1 VASVLTD
8 PPVPADH
15 RIAYG
20 EGALQFG
27 ELRLPRVTGRR
38 PAVIAIHGGFW
49 RAAYDLTHLSHLC
62 AALTR
67 AGFVTWSLEYPRI
80 GQPGGGFPGTLQDV
94 ARGIG
99 FLASLAKPYAIDLQ
113 RVVAIGHSAG
123 GHLALWSAA
132 RSRFKGPLHIE
143 RDPVTLKGVVALAA
157 VSDLAEGH
165 ALKLGDGAV
174 GDFMGGGPRD
184 FPDRYAIASPAAL
197 LPLGIKQ
204 ILIHGT
210 EDDVVP
216 ASMSVHY
223 FEKASEAG
231 DRVALTPLRGM
242 GHFEPIDPD
251 SPAWPEVLAAVKK
264 LL

>member
-1 VASVLTD
+1 MVSVLTD

-20 EGALQFG
+20 DGPLQFG
-27 ELRLPRVTGRR
+27 DLRLPRVTGRR
-38 PAVIAIHGGFW
+38 PAVVAIHGGFW

-67 AGFVTWSLEYPRI
+67 EGFVTWSLEYRRI
-80 GQPGGGFPGTLQDV
+80 AQDGGGLPETLKDV
-94 ARGIG
+94 ARGVG
-99 FLASLAKPYAIDLQ
+99 FLATLAKQHMIDLQ
-113 RVVAIGHSAG
+113 RVAVIGHSAG

-132 RSRFKGPLHIE
+132 RARFKSALHLE
-143 RDPVTLKGVVALAA
+143 RDSVTLKGVVALAA
-157 VSDLAEGH
+157 VSDLAEGY

-174 GDFMGGGPRD
+174 GDFMGGGPADVR
-184 FPDRYAIASPAAL
+184 DRYAIASPAEL

-204 ILIHGT
+204 TLIHGT
-210 EDDVVP
+210 EDETVP
-216 ASMSVHY
+216 PSMSVHY

-231 DRVALTPLRGM
+231 DRVALVPLRGM

-251 SPAWPEVLAAVKK
+251 SPAWPEVLAEVKK
-264 LL
+264 LV

>member
-1 VASVLTD
+1 LASVLTD

-20 EGALQFG
+20 DGPEHFG
-27 ELRLPRVTGRR
+27 ELRLPRVTGLR

-67 AGFVTWSLEYPRI
+67 AGFVTWSLEYRRV
-80 GQPGGGFPGTLQDV
+80 GQAGGGYPGTLQDV

-99 FLASLAKPYAIDLQ
+99 FLGTLTKQYAIDVQ
-113 RVVAIGHSAG
+113 RVVLIGHSAG

-132 RSRFKGPLHIE
+132 RTRLTSALHFE
-143 RDPVTLKGVVALAA
+143 RDPLSIKGVVALAA
-157 VSDLAEGH
+157 VSDLAEAH
-165 ALKLGDGAV
+165 ALKLGDGAAS
-174 GDFMGGGPRD
+174 DFMGGGPRE
-184 FPDRYAIASPAAL
+184 FPHRYALASPAEL

-204 ILIHGT
+204 ALIHGT

-231 DRVALTPLRGM
+231 DRVTLTPLRGM

-251 SPAWPEVLAAVKK
+251 GLAWPEVLGAVKRMI
-264 LL
+264 